1 MTKKRAK
8 LNLFLVATVALLI
21 TQGVF
26 TLPVAAA
33 SNSTFSV
40 IWITDTQY
48 LSESYPSYFN
58 SLCQWIV
65 DNKNT
70 YNIKMVIHTG
80 DLVEDEFNQTH
91 WTHAN
96 QAMSI
101 LLNNDVP
108 YCWNAGNHD
117 FNATCWIGNQY
128 PAFNPQ
134 ELNKKSYWVSD
145 CFDGQNTA
153 VQLSV
158 SGWDLL
164 VVNLAYRA
172 NDSAIAWANNVL
184 NTHNDSHAI
193 VTTHAYLNSRGTYT
207 GKGTDAVHEE
217 WALNFKENLLDKHAN
232 VFMVLGGHFYPS
244 SGSRVKVGDREE
256 LMFNLQDGYGQIGGA
271 SLRILTFD
279 TANGKIDV
287 QTYIRYANQFLEDEN
302 NKFTLETKFYNESV
316 PEFPEVAVILS
327 VLAISGLTLVC
338 VNRRMR
344 IQKGVSFQTMS
355 ERQGKK

>member
-1 MTKKRAK
+1 
-8 LNLFLVATVALLI
+8 
-21 TQGVF
+21 
-26 TLPVAAA
+26 
-33 SNSTFSV
+33 
-40 IWITDTQY
+40 
-48 LSESYPSYFN
+48 
-58 SLCQWIV
+58 
-65 DNKNT
+65 
-70 YNIKMVIHTG
+70 
-80 DLVEDEFNQTH
+80 
-91 WTHAN
+91 
-96 QAMSI
+96 MSI

-117 FNATCWIGNQY
+117 FNATYWIGHEY
-128 PAFNPQ
+128 SAFNPQ
-134 ELNKKSYWVSD
+134 ELNTKSYWVSD

-193 VTTHAYLNSRGTYT
+193 VTTHAYLNARGTYT

-232 VFMVLGGHFYPS
+232 VFMVLGGHFYPA
-244 SGSRVKVGDREE
+244 SGSRVKVGDRDE

-279 TANGKIDV
+279 TANEKIDV

-316 PEFPEVAVILS
+316 PEFPEVAIIVL
-327 VLAISGLTLVC
+327 VLAFSGLALVY

-344 IQKGVSFQTMS
+344 IQKGVSSQTMS
-355 ERQGKK
+355 ERQG